1 MHSVLPELPTALLLS
16 DRNQRPQ
23 EHLLTT
29 GRHTPC
35 QRYQASHAKHVDI
48 GKGGPTSPPPSRAQH
63 PRKLFPQSSSW
74 NPSLSYITTV
84 DAQSR
89 QLQRRQQPGVRVP
102 TTFHL
107 RVHSNPQGKR
117 SQTCRYGGTPWR
129 PQGTRAD
136 PPLPSPSPPDR
147 FSVSQGR
154 CVSGVSGPMPLTCT
168 RGHLEEE
175 EATEKGGRE
184 GR

>member
-23 EHLLTT
+23 EHLLIT

-35 QRYQASHAKHVDI
+35 QRYQASHAKHADI
-48 GKGGPTSPPPSRAQH
+48 GKGGPRSPPPSRAQH

-102 TTFHL
+102 TTFHP
-107 RVHSNPQGKR
+107 RVHSNLRASAAKPA
-117 SQTCRYGGTPWR
+117 GTAGRLGVPKE
-129 PQGTRAD
+129 PEQ
-136 PPLPSPSPPDR
+136 PPAPIP
-147 FSVSQGR
+147 
-154 CVSGVSGPMPLTCT
+154 
-168 RGHLEEE
+168 
-175 EATEKGGRE
+175 
-184 GR
+184 